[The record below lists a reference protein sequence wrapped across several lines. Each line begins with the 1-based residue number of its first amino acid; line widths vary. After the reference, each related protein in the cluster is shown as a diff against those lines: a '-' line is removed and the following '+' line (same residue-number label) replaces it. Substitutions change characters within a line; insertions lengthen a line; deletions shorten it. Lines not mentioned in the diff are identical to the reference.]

1 MKVRQHLQVSAE
13 AFFAEIMTSICADI
27 QKRNKEKSAHGNIRK
42 RIFLYQTL
50 A

>member
-27 QKRNKEKSAHGNIRK
+27 QKETKKKVSPLRK
-42 RIFLYQTL
+42 MIPHLQRK
-50 A
+50 

>member
-27 QKRNKEKSAHGNIRK
+27 QKEKSAHGNIRK